1 MMSLEEAWAYF
12 RDAVTQLTQTYV
24 PLKHATE
31 NKARKKHE
39 WMKMTTIKELK
50 KRDKLW
56 KKYKEFSSARN
67 YNAYKAVKNR

>member
-39 WMKMTTIKELK
+39 WMTMTTIKELK
-50 KRDKLW
+50 KRDKL
-56 KKYKEFSSARN
+56 
-67 YNAYKAVKNR
+67 